1 MARVHDMAGIHGG
14 EVDRSEHQKS
24 EFDKRANALLRLL
37 MHPKNEVIYV
47 DEMRRAIEDGGDER
61 YIELGYFER
70 WIEAARVLLVERG
83 VLSEEEIN
91 QRMQKIREEMALSGH
106 G

>member
-1 MARVHDMAGIHGG
+1 MVKVHDLAGLHEGG
-14 EVDRSEHQKS
+14 VDRSEHPRS

-37 MHPKNEVIYV
+37 MHPKTNAIYV
-47 DEMRRAIEDGGDER
+47 DEMRRAVEDVGDER
-61 YIELGYFER
+61 YFELSYYQR

-83 VLSEEEIN
+83 VLTEEEIA
-91 QRMQKIREEMALSGH
+91 QRMEKIREEMSLSGH

>member
-1 MARVHDMAGIHGG
+1 MAKVHDMAGLHDGG
-14 EVDRSEHQKS
+14 VDRTAHPRT

-37 MHPKNEVIYV
+37 MHPKTNAIYV
-47 DEMRRAIEDGGDER
+47 DEMRRAVEELGEER
-61 YIELGYFER
+61 YFSLSYYQR

-83 VLSEEEIN
+83 VLTEAEIG
-91 QRMQKIREEMALSGH
+91 QRMEKIREEMALSGH